1 MDLDRAQTALDRIRP
16 QALANRDILPDL
28 IQQFGRLIQEA
39 ISNGE
44 VPFRKAYI
52 RSVVGRIEISDD
64 TIRIVGDIAALGKT
78 QTGKGASTS
87 GIRGFERKWR
97 PSGDKIDNWNLVG
110 DRHSNLDG

>member
-1 MDLDRAQTALDRIRP
+1 LDLDRAQTAQDRIRP
-16 QALANRDILPDL
+16 QALANRDIPPDL

-52 RSVVGRIEISDD
+52 RSVGGRIGISDD
-64 TIRIVGDIAALGKT
+64 TIRMVGDIAALGKT
-78 QTGKGASTS
+78 LTGKGASTP

-97 PSGDKIDNWNLVG
+97 PSGDETDNWNLVG
-110 DRHSNLDG
+110 NQNSCLDG